1 MVGLKSMKPIVNLTL
16 NTVKNC
22 RLQVARLLR
31 WWIRLSE
38 SEQQDA
44 LQGYKMT
51 VDLLKLQ
58 LAYFKQESEQDVE
71 KRLKVLEGLMDSGS
85 RLRKV

>member
-1 MVGLKSMKPIVNLTL
+1 MKPIVNLTL